1 MYIVETTFT
10 QRGDT
15 DDGLQLRD
23 HRWGEFIGHILAQ
36 IESFFF
42 FFTK

>member
-15 DDGLQLRD
+15 DDGLQLD
-23 HRWGEFIGHILAQ
+23 HSWGEFIGHILAQ